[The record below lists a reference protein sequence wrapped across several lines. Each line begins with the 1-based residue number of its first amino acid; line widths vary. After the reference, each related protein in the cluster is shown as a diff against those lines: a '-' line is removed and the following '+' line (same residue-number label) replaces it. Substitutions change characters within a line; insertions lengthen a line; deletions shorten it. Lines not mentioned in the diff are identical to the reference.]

1 MFKNLIRN
9 FWLMLLMLLVS
20 VNMLAN
26 DENLVFISYDASNGL
41 ADNSVQIVRC
51 TKTGRILIFTIGHV
65 NFYDGD
71 RFVHIDPS
79 NRDVIKLPGY
89 KGNYQ
94 LFFDKYHHLWG
105 KNRGVLACVNLLTER
120 FMPDVRSVLRE
131 MGVTKPVDDLYGD
144 GECNMWF
151 RSGKQLSDPKAG
163 KEYTIRS
170 EATLQD
176 VDLYADSLLLMFHA
190 DGSVGVYDYKHPR
203 YLYKDDAFGTAEE
216 KACYSHS
223 SILCL
228 VGDQYYQIRNGKE
241 TAVLMR
247 YDISDRQWT
256 KILETPFQMR
266 DLYPKE
272 DKLYIAS
279 ERGYM
284 VYYYQT
290 GEVKHYETVRL
301 SKGRSMTP
309 NINSLMF
316 DRQGGLWMGT
326 KSRGLLYAKP
336 YPSPFSTISTQSPEA
351 QPYLKLLDKQSAL
364 DKPLP
369 YKLNC
374 TLQDSRGWLW
384 KGTYTGLT
392 LERPGKPVKTFN
404 RKDGLINEVVHAVI
418 EDDEHHIW
426 ISTSYGVARLYVK
439 DGNVSHLEV
448 YINQDNIPNDAFFD
462 RRAVKMADGTIV
474 MQTLDHVVTFN
485 PARFQGENFGVMSLF
500 PKLSRLM
507 VNGVFVE
514 SGTEIDGRVIL
525 ERSVSRTHEFHVNYN
540 HNSLSLTFSG
550 LNYLRPIQTY
560 YRVRVKGVAAY
571 NDWRILSY
579 GKSGGL
585 VDKNGMLHL
594 PLVGMKSG
602 DYVIELQASMWPDKW
617 PVKPFTW
624 IVHVEQPWWRTTGL
638 YILIVLVLVALGAVN
653 FFYFNRNTKLRTRC
667 LSDEEDMIRRVR
679 GFADRCVELRNEQLA
694 PATATD
700 EHYLLEDDAPEN
712 LAFDEVM
719 LKLIPYVTTH
729 RKERSRFQA
738 FADLAQM
745 SKGELY
751 VLLANHIDKNPRML
765 ISKLRLQEAAELL
778 QTTDMS
784 VEDIADKLNFITPNF
799 FVTSFYHR
807 YHTTPQAYRSAND
820 L

>member
-1 MFKNLIRN
+1 MLKNLYQVLCI
-9 FWLMLLMLLVS
+9 LLLTLTVS
-20 VNMLAN
+20 VNVRA
-26 DENLVFISYDASNGL
+26 DDKDLVFISYDASNGL
-41 ADNSVQIVRC
+41 ADNGVQIVRC
-51 TKTGRILIFTIGHV
+51 TKTGRVLIFTIGHV

-79 NRDVIKLPGY
+79 NRDVIGLPGY
-89 KGNYQ
+89 KGSYQ
-94 LFFDKYHHLWG
+94 MFFDKYHHLWG

-120 FMPDVRSVLRE
+120 FMPDVRQVLRE
-131 MGVTKPVDDLYGD
+131 MGVTKPVDDIYGD

-151 RSGKQLSDPKAG
+151 RSGKQLSDPKVG
-163 KEYTIRS
+163 KAFTIRA

-190 DGSVGVYDYKHPR
+190 DGSVGVYDYKNPR
-203 YLYKDDAFGTAEE
+203 YLYADNAFNTEE
-216 KACYSHS
+216 KRQCYAQS

-228 VGDQYYQIRNGKE
+228 VGDQYYQIRNGEKS
-241 TAVLMR
+241 AVLMR

-256 KILETPFQMR
+256 KILETPFQMK

-272 DKLYIAS
+272 DRLYIAS
-279 ERGYM
+279 ERGYF

-301 SKGRSMTP
+301 SKGHSMTP

-326 KSRGLLYAKP
+326 KSRGLLYAKA
-336 YPSPFSTISTQSPEA
+336 YPSPFSSISAQSPEA
-351 QPYLKLLDKQSAL
+351 IPYLKLLDKQSAN

-404 RKDGLINEVVHAVI
+404 RKDGLVNEVIHAVI

-426 ISTSYGVARLYVK
+426 ISTSYGVVRLYVK
-439 DGNVSHLEV
+439 GDNVSHLEV
-448 YINQDNIPNDAFFD
+448 YISQDNIPNDAFLD
-462 RRAVKMADGTIV
+462 RRAVKMDDGTIV
-474 MQTLDHVVTFN
+474 MQTIDHVVTFN
-485 PARFQGENFGVMSLF
+485 PARFQGEHFGEMVLY
-500 PKLSRLM
+500 PKLCRLM

-525 ERSVSRTHEFHVNYN
+525 ERSASRTHELHVNYDQ
-540 HNSLSLTFSG
+540 NSLSLTFSA
-550 LNYLRPIQTY
+550 LNYLRPVQTY
-560 YRVRVKGVAAY
+560 YRVRVKGVSGY
-571 NDWRILSY
+571 DNWRILSY
-579 GKSGGL
+579 GKSGGM
-585 VDKNGMLHL
+585 VDRNGLLHL
-594 PLVGMKSG
+594 PLLGLTPG
-602 DYVIELQASMWPDKW
+602 DYVIEMQTSMWPDQW
-617 PVKPFTW
+617 TAKPYTW
-624 IVHVEQPWWRTTGL
+624 IIHVDKPWWRTTGL
-638 YILIVLVLVALGAVN
+638 YILLAVVLAVLLAVN
-653 FFYFNRNTKLRTRC
+653 LYYFNSNTKIRMRC
-667 LSDEEDMIRRVR
+667 QNDEEDMMRRVR
-679 GFADRCVELRNEQLA
+679 GFADRCIELHDEQLS
-694 PATATD
+694 PVLTSENKDLLGNDTA
-700 EHYLLEDDAPEN
+700 ES

-719 LKLIPYVTTH
+719 LKLIPYVAKH
-729 RKERSRFQA
+729 RTERFRFHVL
-738 FADLAQM
+738 ADLAEM

-765 ISKLRLQEAAELL
+765 LGKLRLQEAAELL
-778 QTTDMS
+778 QTTDMP
-784 VEDIADKLNFITPNF
+784 VEDIASTLHFASPNY

-807 YHTTPQAYRSAND
+807 YHATPQAYRSAND